1 MAGLRSR
8 LCKRKV
14 AGGGRAGVDS
24 GVTMRVGGQ
33 GYPAPKG
40 VDGSRPGDLLV
51 DLIVEPS
58 PVFERSGADLSMHA
72 PVDFT
77 DAALGTYIK
86 CAACTGAPTAPCCP
100 ACPRRCLGWSWQRV
114 HAPPLPSCAA
124 EGALTRVTG
133 DGKW

>member
-1 MAGLRSR
+1 MALHGGFARVLLFLPKKNRSSNLSSR
-8 LCKRKV
+8 HVLLLWPLLKV
-14 AGGGRAGVDS
+14 YILGRVRAGVDS

-40 VDGSRPGDLLV
+40 VDGARPGDLLV

-58 PVFERSGADLSMHA
+58 PVFQRDGADLSMHV

-86 CAACTGAPTAPCCP
+86 CAP
-100 ACPRRCLGWSWQRV
+100 AQ
-114 HAPPLPSCAA
+114 
-124 EGALTRVTG
+124 VT
-133 DGKW
+133 